1 VTSPT
6 VRAVIFDWGGTLTP
20 WHGDID
26 YQQEWMGYARVWQP
40 DDPTEL
46 AAQLVAAAGDAWA
59 QARTAHTSS
68 SVESIVRAAG
78 LDPDDARHRDA
89 AAAHVDFW
97 KEHTYTDPL
106 VRPLWEEL
114 KAAGIKIGVLSNTI
128 WSAQH
133 HRRIFERDGVLDLI
147 DGDVYSSEI
156 PWAKPHPS
164 AFRAAADAVGAD
176 PAECVYVGDRPFED
190 IHGSQQV
197 GMRAILVPHSTIPL
211 EQQVEVDAR
220 PDAVANTLDE
230 VARHVAGWR

>member
-1 VTSPT
+1 MTART

-26 YQQEWMGYARVWQP
+26 YQQEWLGYASVWQP
-40 DDPTEL
+40 GDPQGL
-46 AAQLVAAAGDAWA
+46 AQRLVDASGAAWA
-59 QARTAHTSS
+59 QARTEHTSS

-78 LDPDDARHRDA
+78 LDPDDPRHREA
-89 AAAHVDFW
+89 AAAHIAFW
-97 KEHTYTDPL
+97 DQHTYTDPL

-114 KAAGIKIGVLSNTI
+114 RGLGIRVGVLSNTI
-128 WSAQH
+128 WSRAH

-164 AFRAAADAVGAD
+164 AFRAAADAVGVD
-176 PAECVYVGDRPFED
+176 PAECVYVGDRSFED
-190 IHGSQQV
+190 VHGSQQV
-197 GMRAILVPHSTIPL
+197 GMRAILVPHSTIPVD
-211 EQQVEVDAR
+211 QRVEVDAR
-220 PDAVANTLDE
+220 PDAVADTLDE